1 MTSQLRRPD
10 AGLLEV
16 QRDLCSY
23 GLGLAEAT
31 SEVEDRLLA
40 RAFPAQ
46 RWTRAESEHC
56 GNLQVEK
63 LLEAS
68 WLHLFAPEDL
78 CIVAFCHFLSAMLD
92 TPVARSCPV
101 SSFSVDQSGLS
112 TIDAQ
117 HLLHPTAVPAT
128 VSMEVRQHPSTF
140 SASRE
145 SVSVGLTWKRFE
157 HGEDVEG
164 ARVQLFQ
171 QAKLVTR
178 GRSSINGPPK
188 IGASCDCC
196 VITRV
201 NGILEKL
208 VETYWRQTQE
218 S

>member
-68 WLHLFAPEDL
+68 WLH
-78 CIVAFCHFLSAMLD
+78 HF
-92 TPVARSCPV
+92 
-101 SSFSVDQSGLS
+101 
-112 TIDAQ
+112 
-117 HLLHPTAVPAT
+117 
-128 VSMEVRQHPSTF
+128 
-140 SASRE
+140 
-145 SVSVGLTWKRFE
+145 
-157 HGEDVEG
+157 
-164 ARVQLFQ
+164 VQ
-171 QAKLVTR
+171 
-178 GRSSINGPPK
+178 K
-188 IGASCDCC
+188 ICA
-196 VITRV
+196 
-201 NGILEKL
+201 L
-208 VETYWRQTQE
+208 
-218 S
+218 